1 MSRLFVYGTLK
12 QGYHANDKLKRHDA
26 VFLGEAV
33 TDVRYSLYQI
43 NWFPGMVEQESTG
56 GVKGELYEVT
66 NECLDELDMY
76 EGAPS
81 LFRREEITL
90 SDGTQAIGYLYN
102 STPPADQ
109 LLEAGE
115 FE

>member
-12 QGYHANDKLKRHDA
+12 QGYHANAKLKRHNA
-26 VFLGEAV
+26 EFLGEAV

-43 NWFPGMVEQESTG
+43 NWFPGMVEQESAG

-66 NECLDELDMY
+66 DECLAELDVY
-76 EGAPS
+76 EGCPS
-81 LFRREEITL
+81 LFRRAEITL
-90 SDGTQAIGYLYN
+90 ADGTAAIGYLYN
-102 STPPADQ
+102 EMPPADR